1 MAYTQSGA
9 RAFMMAHQMMLRA
22 ATENHPAHAE
32 HVREYIEYSNSL
44 ADHYYQQS
52 AAYTDKRINE
62 SVPKEVD
69 KALGNTRVQLKVDE
83 KSAQSAEK
91 SIRSIFHN
99 LFG

>member
-44 ADHYYQQS
+44 ADHYYQ
-52 AAYTDKRINE
+52 
-62 SVPKEVD
+62 
-69 KALGNTRVQLKVDE
+69 
-83 KSAQSAEK
+83 
-91 SIRSIFHN
+91 
-99 LFG
+99 